1 MPYGNAGFGDAGK
14 GTTVVWKDLPVLMR
28 DGPGQARAGATGA
41 AGGKRGLFRRKYG
54 QAMID
59 RAWSFQYNNAINQ
72 LMRGDGSVKQFI
84 GMSPSGRLDEAV
96 SGLRNPQFIMLLS
109 NNNQF
114 EEHVKALEQKFP
126 GVPSIGCIGMSY
138 QVNVI
143 ENGVSVI
150 AFSDGVSAAAGV
162 LEQVSA
168 MPVKYIRRLERDIQ
182 AVNGSGRDT
191 VCIDFCTGN
200 DACVLTTIN
209 TALRRREISLVG
221 GTGGEG
227 RVSANG
233 RVYQD
238 AVAYGLVRNQS
249 GRVKTYKENIYHQ
262 LGNYR
267 FIASDTDRANY
278 ILGSLNGKPAKQ
290 VYKDILHVTDQ
301 EILTR
306 TFQNPFGKINGDD
319 TCIISIKEVNGNA
332 LACFRQVND
341 SDVLILLELGDYQ
354 AITRDTIQTIQREFP
369 RRSAV
374 FSVNCLF
381 RYKLFTERGYMQTYL
396 REMAALGCHAGVVG
410 YGEHYNNR
418 FVNQSMTC
426 VVFE

>member
-1 MPYGNAGFGDAGK
+1 MKQFFG
-14 GTTVVWKDLPVLMR
+14 M
-28 DGPGQARAGATGA
+28 
-41 AGGKRGLFRRKYG
+41 
-54 QAMID
+54 
-59 RAWSFQYNNAINQ
+59 NQ
-72 LMRGDGSVKQFI
+72 RGD
-84 GMSPSGRLDEAV
+84 LAAAV
-96 SGLRNPQFIMLLS
+96 QGLHRPEFIMLLS
-109 NNNQF
+109 NDAQF
-114 EEHVKALEQKFP
+114 EAHVKELEKRFP

-138 QVNVI
+138 QTGIV
-143 ENGVSVI
+143 ENGVGVI
-150 AFSDGVSAAAGV
+150 AFTDGVSAAANV
-162 LEQVSA
+162 LEQVST
-168 MPVKYIRRLERDIQ
+168 MPVKFIRRLEKDIQ
-182 AVNGSGRDT
+182 QVGGGSRNT

-200 DACVLTTIN
+200 DACVLTTMY
-209 TALRRREISLVG
+209 TVLQQRGISLVG

-227 RVSANG
+227 RVSVNG

-238 AVAYGLVRNQS
+238 AVVYGVVRNLN

-262 LGNYR
+262 LGDYR
-267 FIASDTDRANY
+267 FIASNTDRANY
-278 ILGSLNGKPAKQ
+278 ILGALNGKPAKQ
-290 VYKDILHVTDQ
+290 VYKSILHVTDE

-306 TFQNPFGKINGDD
+306 TFQNPFGKVNGDD

-354 AITRDTIQTIQREFP
+354 AIVKNTIQQICQEFP
-369 RRSAV
+369 RRSAI

-381 RYKLFTERGYMQTYL
+381 RYKLFSEHNYMQAYL
-396 REMAALGCHAGVVG
+396 REMAALGCHAGFIG

>member
-1 MPYGNAGFGDAGK
+1 M
-14 GTTVVWKDLPVLMR
+14 
-28 DGPGQARAGATGA
+28 
-41 AGGKRGLFRRKYG
+41 
-54 QAMID
+54 
-59 RAWSFQYNNAINQ
+59 
-72 LMRGDGSVKQFI
+72 KQFY
-84 GMSPSGRLDEAV
+84 GMSQRGNLDEAL
-96 SGLRNPQFIMLLS
+96 SGLRNPEFIMLLS

-114 EEHVKALEQKFP
+114 EAHVKALEQRFP
-126 GVPSIGCIGMSY
+126 GVPSIGCIGMCY
-138 QVNVI
+138 QLGVV
-143 ENGVSVI
+143 ENGVGVI
-150 AFSDGVSAAAGV
+150 AFSEGVIAAAGV
-162 LEQVSA
+162 LEEVSA
-168 MPVKYIRRLERDIQ
+168 MPVKYIQRMERDMQ
-182 AVNGSGRDT
+182 AVGGTGGDT
-191 VCIDFCTGN
+191 VCIDFCAGN
-200 DACVLTTIN
+200 DACVLTTIH
-209 TALRRREISLVG
+209 TVLHKRGVPLVG

-233 RVYQD
+233 RVYAD
-238 AVAYGLVRNQS
+238 AVAYGLVRNRG

-262 LGNYR
+262 LGDYR

-290 VYKDILHVTDQ
+290 VYKSILHVTDE

-354 AITRDTIQTIQREFP
+354 AITRNTIQQIQREFP

-381 RYKLFTERGYMQTYL
+381 RYKLFSERGYMQTYL
-396 REMAALGCHAGVVG
+396 REMGALGCHAGLVG

-426 VVFE
+426 AVFE

>member
-1 MPYGNAGFGDAGK
+1 MKQFFG
-14 GTTVVWKDLPVLMR
+14 M
-28 DGPGQARAGATGA
+28 
-41 AGGKRGLFRRKYG
+41 
-54 QAMID
+54 
-59 RAWSFQYNNAINQ
+59 NQ
-72 LMRGDGSVKQFI
+72 RGD
-84 GMSPSGRLDEAV
+84 LAAAV
-96 SGLRNPQFIMLLS
+96 QGLHRPEFIMLLS
-109 NNNQF
+109 NDAQF
-114 EEHVKALEQKFP
+114 EAHVKELEKRFP

-138 QVNVI
+138 QTGIV
-143 ENGVSVI
+143 ENGVGVI
-150 AFSDGVSAAAGV
+150 AFTDGVSAAANV
-162 LEQVSA
+162 LEQVST
-168 MPVKYIRRLERDIQ
+168 MPVKFIRRLEKDIQ
-182 AVNGSGRDT
+182 QVGGGSRNT

-200 DACVLTTIN
+200 DACVLTTMY
-209 TALRRREISLVG
+209 TVLQQRGISLVG

-238 AVAYGLVRNQS
+238 AMVYGVVRNLN

-262 LGNYR
+262 LGDYR
-267 FIASDTDRANY
+267 FIASNTDRANY
-278 ILGSLNGKPAKQ
+278 ILGALNGKPAKQ
-290 VYKDILHVTDQ
+290 VYKSILHVTDE

-306 TFQNPFGKINGDD
+306 TFQNPFGKVNGDD

-354 AITRDTIQTIQREFP
+354 AIVKNTIQQICQEFP
-369 RRSAV
+369 RRSAI

-381 RYKLFTERGYMQTYL
+381 RYKLFSEHNYMQAYL
-396 REMAALGCHAGVVG
+396 REMAALGCHAGFIG

>member
-1 MPYGNAGFGDAGK
+1 M
-14 GTTVVWKDLPVLMR
+14 
-28 DGPGQARAGATGA
+28 
-41 AGGKRGLFRRKYG
+41 
-54 QAMID
+54 
-59 RAWSFQYNNAINQ
+59 
-72 LMRGDGSVKQFI
+72 KQFY
-84 GMSPSGRLDEAV
+84 GMSPHGNLEEAV
-96 SGLRNPQFIMLLS
+96 QGLYNPQFIMLLS
-109 NNNQF
+109 NTEQF
-114 EEHVKALEQKFP
+114 EAHVQALERHFP

-138 QVNVI
+138 QIDVV
-143 ENGVSVI
+143 EHGVGVI
-150 AFSDGVSAAAGV
+150 AFFDGISAAANV
-162 LEQVSA
+162 LEQVST
-168 MPVKYIRRLERDIQ
+168 MPVRYIHRLEQDMQ
-182 AVNGSGRDT
+182 AVGGNSRDT

-209 TALRRREISLVG
+209 TVLRQRDISLVG
-221 GTGGEG
+221 GTGDQGK
-227 RVSANG
+227 VSANG
-233 RVYQD
+233 RVYED
-238 AVAYGLVRNQS
+238 AVAYALVRNQN

-267 FIASDTDRANY
+267 FIASNTDRSNY
-278 ILGSLNGKPAKQ
+278 ILGSLNGRPAKQ
-290 VYKDILHVTDQ
+290 VYEDILHVTDE

-319 TCIISIKEVNGNA
+319 TCIISIKEVHGNA

-354 AITRDTIQTIQREFP
+354 AITRDTIQQICRDFP
-369 RRSAV
+369 RRSAI

-381 RYKLFTERGYMQTYL
+381 RYKLFSQRDYMQSYL
-396 REMAALGCHAGVVG
+396 RDMASLGNHAGFVG